1 MQEPH
6 KQDNPFFRQLQLASQ
21 SPRRRELLAWLG
33 VPFHTIQSDVDETPR
48 HAESPRALAVRLAR
62 DKARSIAAAP
72 AGEWL
77 LAADTVVEIQGVA
90 LGKPSDAAA
99 ARAMLYRLRARPH
112 QVHTGVALRD
122 PATGRE
128 ALRCVTTR
136 VWMRSYSAAEIT
148 DYVTGGDS
156 FDKAGGYAIQHPGFH
171 PVERLDHCY
180 ANVVGLP
187 LCAVLA
193 LLNAWGLNLEL
204 DLPTVCHRHFG
215 YRCPAPDDGTIQM
228 ANGKWQIR
236 K

>member
-1 MQEPH
+1 MQEPP
-6 KQDNPFFRQLQLASQ
+6 KQDNPFFRRLQLASQ
-21 SPRRRELLAWLG
+21 SPRRRELLTWLG
-33 VPFHTIQSDVDETPR
+33 VPFHTVQSDVDETPR
-48 HAESPRALAVRLAR
+48 HDEAPRALAIRLAR
-62 DKARSIAAAP
+62 DKARSIAAIP

-99 ARAMLYRLRARPH
+99 ARAMLRRLRARPH
-112 QVHTGVALRD
+112 QVHTGVILRD

-128 ALRCVTTR
+128 ATRCVTTR
-136 VWMRSYSAAEIT
+136 VWMRAYSAAESAA
-148 DYVTGGDS
+148 YVAGGDP

-193 LLNAWGLNLEL
+193 LLNAWGLNLKL
-204 DLPTVCHRHFG
+204 DLPAVCYRHFG
-215 YRCPAPDDGTIQM
+215 YHCPAPDAGTIQM
-228 ANGKWQIR
+228 ANGEW
-236 K
+236 

>member
-1 MQEPH
+1 MQEPP

-21 SPRRRELLAWLG
+21 SPRRREMLAWLG
-33 VPFHTIQSDVDETPR
+33 VPIHAVQSDVDETPR
-48 HAESPRALAVRLAR
+48 HAESPRALAIRLAR

-90 LGKPSDAAA
+90 LGKPSDAAS
-99 ARAMLYRLRARPH
+99 ARAMLRRLRARSH
-112 QVHTGVALRD
+112 QVHTGVILRD

-128 ALRCVTTR
+128 ATRCVTTR
-136 VWMRSYSAAEIT
+136 VWMRPYNAAEIAA
-148 DYVTGGDS
+148 YVASGDP

-171 PVERLDHCY
+171 PVERLDRCY

-193 LLNAWGLNLEL
+193 LLNAWGLNLKL
-204 DLPTVCHRHFG
+204 DLPAVCHRHFG
-215 YRCPAPDDGTIQM
+215 YRCPALDDGKRS
-228 ANGKWQIR
+228 GDFSR
-236 K
+236 SGLV